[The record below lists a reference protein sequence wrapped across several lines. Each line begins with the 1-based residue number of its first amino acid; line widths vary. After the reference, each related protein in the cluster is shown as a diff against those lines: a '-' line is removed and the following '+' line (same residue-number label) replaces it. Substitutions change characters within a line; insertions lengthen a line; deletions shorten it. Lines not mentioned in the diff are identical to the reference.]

1 MKIKANVSFCGERC
15 MKKGEVIECSKTE
28 GITSLLK
35 AGYISEIKDDGISG
49 TKKAKGKKD
58 KTDEG

>member
-1 MKIKANVSFCGERC
+1 MKIKANVSFCGEKC

-28 GITSLLK
+28 GIVSLLK
-35 AGYISEIKDDGISG
+35 AGYVSEVKDESMPGA
-49 TKKAKGKKD
+49 KKAKNKKD

>member
-1 MKIKANVSFCGERC
+1 

-28 GITSLLK
+28 GIASLLK
-35 AGYISEIKDDGISG
+35 AGYVSEVKDESMPGA
-49 TKKAKGKKD
+49 KKAKNKKD